1 MVPFPRPSAAR
12 DVFDQ
17 VSIGS
22 GLDTHRL
29 LDEPVEEFP
38 AMPRPATVEAE
49 RELIEVVVEMRRA
62 HRTLVRSQEPAL
74 EQRHDQ
80 MDPRQQLAGWSRRI
94 GDKLLH
100 GPHTTYRGYL
110 RQLDSQHKCFRDGRS
125 RRTTV
130 PNAECYE
137 AKATSWLEVF
147 RYT

>member
-1 MVPFPRPSAAR
+1 MVPFPRPSPSR

-110 RQLDSQHKCFRDGRS
+110 RQLDNQL
-125 RRTTV
+125 
-130 PNAECYE
+130 N
-137 AKATSWLEVF
+137 
-147 RYT
+147 

>member
-74 EQRHDQ
+74 EQ
-80 MDPRQQLAGWSRRI
+80 
-94 GDKLLH
+94 
-100 GPHTTYRGYL
+100 
-110 RQLDSQHKCFRDGRS
+110 
-125 RRTTV
+125 
-130 PNAECYE
+130 
-137 AKATSWLEVF
+137 
-147 RYT
+147 